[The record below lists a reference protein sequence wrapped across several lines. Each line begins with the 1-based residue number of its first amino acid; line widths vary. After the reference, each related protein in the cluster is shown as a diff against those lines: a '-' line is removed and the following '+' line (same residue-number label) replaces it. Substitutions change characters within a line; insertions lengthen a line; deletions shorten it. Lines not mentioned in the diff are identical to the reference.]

1 MGAVQL
7 SLLHQGSLRS
17 LVRRP
22 TALWDHRQPDRRT
35 LRPSASTA
43 APGPHATATTIR
55 PQRREDATAARPQ
68 RPATGDTADP
78 FPPGCLLQVGRIKTR
93 GPRRLICLRHRPH
106 AAARPSPHAAA
117 TFQHGHGDK
126 RRSPTVQVKD
136 ALCYRKRPDRG
147 GGSMRANAARYAGVR
162 TARRS
167 THRPTGRTAG
177 AAMRAG
183 EPLCGWGG
191 RLHDFSQPLWR
202 EPRRSW
208 PQRRA
213 LAGRSTDC
221 PTRRKLTGP

>member
-93 GPRRLICLRHRPH
+93 GPRQARRRRPLAAAPPHMSSPPAARRRPSVAARSGHIPTRARGQTAIPNGAGQRRFVLPQEAGSWWRQHAGQRCQIRGRSYGPQIHAPAHRP
-106 AAARPSPHAAA
+106 
-117 TFQHGHGDK
+117 D
-126 RRSPTVQVKD
+126 
-136 ALCYRKRPDRG
+136 
-147 GGSMRANAARYAGVR
+147 
-162 TARRS
+162 
-167 THRPTGRTAG
+167 
-177 AAMRAG
+177 
-183 EPLCGWGG
+183 GG
-191 RLHDFSQPLWR
+191 RSHESR
-202 EPRRSW
+202 
-208 PQRRA
+208 
-213 LAGRSTDC
+213 
-221 PTRRKLTGP
+221 